1 MIKHGQMF
9 TGHIIK
15 NWLNTLKFS
24 TNNNYIDIWI
34 KEKEI
39 SVFIMMIALMII
51 KYYMESSSE
60 LIMVILSKEC
70 NKYGL
75 LLRDLMIALSDKIKS
90 KNHKSIQLRV
100 LLSNSS
106 NSEIKKPHFD
116 RETNIILSEY
126 NAIEGDEGFKEF
138 NKRYGRVNDLI
149 IIDAYEMYEKY
160 KLSQLLNNIIL
171 HQNINIVGLSRR
183 VYVDGSNRS
192 RRLFQY
198 LNHRLGNGINYRHIV

>member
-1 MIKHGQMF
+1 MFFLLYNIIISNNDNNIYLYTTDGFIQHSQKDIIIKYGQIF
-9 TGHIIK
+9 TGYIIM
-15 NWLNTLKFS
+15 NWLKFNK
-24 TNNNYIDIWI
+24 NNNYIDIWI
-34 KEKEI
+34 KDEEI
-39 SVFIMMIALMII
+39 LVFIMMIALMII

-116 RETNIILSEY
+116 RETNII
-126 NAIEGDEGFKEF
+126 
-138 NKRYGRVNDLI
+138 
-149 IIDAYEMYEKY
+149 
-160 KLSQLLNNIIL
+160 
-171 HQNINIVGLSRR
+171 
-183 VYVDGSNRS
+183 
-192 RRLFQY
+192 
-198 LNHRLGNGINYRHIV
+198 